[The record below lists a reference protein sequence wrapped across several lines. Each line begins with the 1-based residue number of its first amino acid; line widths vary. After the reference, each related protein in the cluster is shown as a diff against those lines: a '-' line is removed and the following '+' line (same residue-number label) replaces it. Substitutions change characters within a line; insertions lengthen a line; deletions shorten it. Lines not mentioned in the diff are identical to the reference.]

1 MLRGCESAQRSMTLK
16 FFVFVSLM
24 CFVMLLR
31 CRTCSVSAKELFV
44 GVRVFG
50 ACVVFSQHPPNAN
63 QGTGGMKILL
73 RFFTESS
80 TGRSVVTCSAIK
92 LSGV

>member
-1 MLRGCESAQRSMTLK
+1 MTLK

-24 CFVMLLR
+24 CLVILLH
-31 CRTCSVSAKELFV
+31 CRTCSVSAKELCDV
-44 GVRVFG
+44 CLVR
-50 ACVVFSQHPPNAN
+50 ATCVWCVRSVSQHPPKAN
-63 QGTGGMKILL
+63 QGTGGMKILS
-73 RFFTESS
+73 RFLIESS